1 MSEVVNLCH
10 DRAFVTFCY
19 VHVVK
24 PLGSN
29 DIMKVVMKVGTVP
42 SEITIFTNEYY
53 GIQGL

>member
-1 MSEVVNLCH
+1 MSEVINLCH